1 MCAAT
6 EHNNKLNLR
15 KENQQR
21 KHFRPTRS
29 NMADLQNENSYISI
43 LNSIRSSS
51 YNYSIKETPYSIYL
65 TLRKSIRNPPNND
78 LYCQVP
84 LDQAAAELNPENEIE
99 KVKRKLK
106 SLEHSNQALTRDLE
120 EYSNDNEVKQKT
132 IKHLTSKL
140 EILHTK
146 LVSAETANGTAL
158 ESNLEAI
165 EIDKRHIE
173 IKHLKTCS
181 KITEL
186 MN

>member
-1 MCAAT
+1 MPAA
-6 EHNNKLNLR
+6 KGS
-15 KENQQR
+15 
-21 KHFRPTRS
+21 TRTPLGPIQFS
-29 NMADLQNENSYISI
+29 AQSVP
-43 LNSIRSSS
+43 
-51 YNYSIKETPYSIYL
+51 KETPYSIYL
-65 TLRKSIRNPPNND
+65 TLRKYIRNND
-78 LYCQVP
+78 FYCQAH
-84 LDQAAAELNPENEIE
+84 LDQASAELNPGNKIVT
-99 KVKRKLK
+99 VKNKLK

-158 ESNLEAI
+158 ESNLEVI
-165 EIDKRHIE
+165 EIDKRHVQ

-186 MN
+186 KN